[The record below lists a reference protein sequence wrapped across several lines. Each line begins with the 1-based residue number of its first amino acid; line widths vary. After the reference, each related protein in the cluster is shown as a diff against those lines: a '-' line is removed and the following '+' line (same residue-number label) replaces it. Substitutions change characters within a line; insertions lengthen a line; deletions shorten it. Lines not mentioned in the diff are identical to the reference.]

1 MGEPK
6 TKATAADPMAFLA
19 AIPDEQ
25 RRTDC
30 LAVVELM
37 RRATGTAPRL
47 WGANIVGFGKYRYQY
62 ESGRSGEW
70 PVIGFSPRKNDL
82 TLYLMA
88 GFEKH
93 PELMAKLG
101 KYKTGKSCLY
111 LKRLADVDIG
121 VLERL
126 IALAVEAMADR
137 RVE

>member
-6 TKATAADPMAFLA
+6 TKATAADPIAFLD

-25 RRTDC
+25 RKADC
-30 LAVVELM
+30 LAVAELM
-37 RRATGTAPRL
+37 RRATGRDPRL
-47 WGANIVGFGKYRYQY
+47 WGANIVGFGKYRYHY

-101 KYKTGKSCLY
+101 KHKTGKSCLY
-111 LKRLADVDIG
+111 LKRLADVNLG

-137 RVE
+137 RIE